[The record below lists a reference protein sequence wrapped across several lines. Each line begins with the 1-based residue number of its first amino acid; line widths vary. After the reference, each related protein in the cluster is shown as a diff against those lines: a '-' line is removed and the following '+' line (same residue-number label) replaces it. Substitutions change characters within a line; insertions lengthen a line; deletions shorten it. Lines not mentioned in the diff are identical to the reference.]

1 MQRIWRGWKGRG
13 ARSVDFG
20 GGKYTRRMDSRRPR
34 TSWIAPVRCA
44 ACCAASLLLTACGG
58 YFRSSPDLAHA
69 SGAIVPGEANAPRA
83 LFMFEGSTGRALT
96 WSDVMAAASWAD
108 AVFIG
113 ERHDD
118 PIAHAVQLAIFEDL
132 AAGYPGTALALEHLE
147 RHEQAIVDRYL
158 RGEIGV
164 DEFIDST
171 GSRNWAGKDTWVRFF
186 QPLVDAADE
195 AGSPVVAANAPR
207 DEVRRARTEGHAALA
222 ALPESE
228 RTTFD
233 LPLGKPAGLPDS
245 RWNDAWAAYQDR
257 FRAIMSSDG
266 GASDPEVRARLDSL
280 FLSQSVWD
288 ATMGASAS
296 YALDAGAPKV
306 VLCAGCFHVES
317 RGGTVLQFEARRPSA
332 RVLTVTIID
341 DSSDRLRE
349 SDRGIA
355 DIVIYGFPVDRSR
368 AEPEPQ
374 TDTKPDPAPAEP
386 DPAPAEPATAPAE
399 PATAPAEPAT
409 APAEPA
415 TAPAGEPTPLAEAA
429 TAAAG
434 DAPPSH

>member
-195 AGSPVVAANAPR
+195 AGSPVIAANAPR

-222 ALPESE
+222 ALPASE

-233 LPLGKPAGLPDS
+233 LPLAKPAGWPDS
-245 RWNDAWAAYQDR
+245 GWNEAWEAYQDR
-257 FRAIMSSDG
+257 CRAIMMPDG
-266 GASDPEVRARLDSL
+266 GAGDPDSRARVDSL

-288 ATMGASAS
+288 ATMGASAA
-296 YALDAGAPKV
+296 YALDAGSPKV

-341 DSSDRLRE
+341 DSSDRLRD

-368 AEPEPQ
+368 GEPQ
-374 TDTKPDPAPAEP
+374 TQPETRPEPAPTEP
-386 DPAPAEPATAPAE
+386 AAAAPATASEEADV
-399 PATAPAEPAT
+399 APGDV
-409 APAEPA
+409 APGDV
-415 TAPAGEPTPLAEAA
+415 AP
-429 TAAAG
+429 
-434 DAPPSH
+434 SR